1 MPASPSDQ
9 RKQTLLEAILP
20 HVVFDGWSP
29 ESFTA
34 AVSEVGMTPQEA
46 KTLCPR
52 GAVDLAVLHHQ
63 NGDRDMQERL
73 AVLDLSALPYSGKV
87 AEAVWQ
93 RLDLIEDREPIR
105 RASTLFALPH
115 LAPLG
120 AKLVWGTADC
130 IWTTL
135 GDTSRDVNW
144 YSKRATLSGVFA
156 ASVLF
161 WLGDDSANSVA
172 TREFIDR
179 RIADV
184 MRFEKAK
191 AQVRETPS
199 LRPLGRLIDTMTQ
212 GIKAPPKGPRSDVP
226 GYWHTPK

>member
-1 MPASPSDQ
+1 MG
-9 RKQTLLEAILP
+9 TLSGKTP
-20 HVVFDGWSP
+20 HSFELLHPGWFLVHKV
-29 ESFTA
+29 EGTTT
-34 AVSEVGMTPQEA
+34 E
-46 KTLCPR
+46 
-52 GAVDLAVLHHQ
+52 
-63 NGDRDMQERL
+63 NW
-73 AVLDLSALPYSGKV
+73 GKV
-87 AEAVWQ
+87 AWTPSSFDRHRFGQGSTIGARTGYVIEQ
-93 RLDLIEDREPIR
+93 ELLDEDREPIR

-130 IWTTL
+130 IWTAL